1 MKLIATIIICLSLL
15 AGCAT
20 TSTVNTTDTVSTKAE
35 RIKVRADRMSVIG
48 GKIIKSAGPLV
59 AAGVCIAAPEYC
71 VAAKA
76 AYKAANV
83 TITAIH
89 EAKGADDGLK
99 LAALGEEFVKNVGT
113 INEVLAATGQEP
125 IDLAEFQA
133 TVKEINA
140 ETAQ

>member
-1 MKLIATIIICLSLL
+1 MRFVVAIFVCLSLL
-15 AGCAT
+15 AACAT
-20 TSTVNTTDTVSTKAE
+20 TSAVNTADTVSTKAE
-35 RIKVRADRMSVIG
+35 RIKARADRMAVIG
-48 GKIIKSAGPLV
+48 GKIIKRAGPLV

-89 EAKGADDGLK
+89 AAKGAEDGLK
-99 LAALGEEFVKNVGT
+99 LAALGEEFTKNIST

-125 IDLAEFQA
+125 IDLTEFQA

-140 ETAQ
+140 EVTK